1 MNIMS
6 FCVDPIFKC
15 NINYG
20 MSLLFLIT
28 SNIFIYFLILE
39 NVFNIDW
46 GPNEITVRF
55 IFWLFAECILI
66 MLARSICTLNNN
78 SDYETID
85 DTSFI

>member
-6 FCVDPIFKC
+6 FCVDPTFKC

-20 MSLLFLIT
+20 MSLLFLLT

-46 GPNEITVRF
+46 CPNEITVRF

-66 MLARSICTLNNN
+66 MLTRSICTLRNNT
-78 SDYETID
+78 DYDTID
-85 DTSFI
+85 YNSFL

>member
-1 MNIMS
+1 MIIMS
-6 FCVDPIFKC
+6 FCISPIFKC
-15 NINYG
+15 NLNYS

-28 SNIFIYFLILE
+28 SNIFIYFLILD
-39 NVFNIDW
+39 NFFNINW

-66 MLARSICTLNNN
+66 MLTRCICTLKNN
-78 SDYETID
+78 SNYNSID

>member
-66 MLARSICTLNNN
+66 MLTRSICTLNNN
-78 SDYETID
+78 SDYDSID

>member
-1 MNIMS
+1 MS
-6 FCVDPIFKC
+6 FCVDTIFKC

-39 NVFNIDW
+39 DVFNIDW

-55 IFWLFAECILI
+55 IFWLFAELILI
-66 MLARSICTLNNN
+66 VLTMSICALRNN
-78 SDYETID
+78 SDYDSIE